1 MVRSTMVAVRAARR
15 PRRRIRELGAQA
27 IEYVGLSSAVATLMV
42 GAVKVCQDHAPE
54 IGTLFVNHVKAGIG
68 GGQ

>member
-1 MVRSTMVAVRAARR
+1 MLRSTARR
-15 PRRRIRELGAQA
+15 AGRHGRRVRELGAQA

-42 GAVKVCQDHAPE
+42 GAVKVCSDHAPE
-54 IGTLFVNHVKAGIG
+54 IGELFVNHVKAGM

>member
-1 MVRSTMVAVRAARR
+1 MLRMTTARMAARR

-54 IGTLFVNHVKAGIG
+54 IGVLFVNHVKAGIG